1 MCYSCGCK
9 MPYADHGDPDNVVE
23 EHFDKAGQTET
34 IDKAGNA
41 KAKENT
47 LELLQLIKD
56 AGEMEKPK
64 EQY

>member
-1 MCYSCGCK
+1 
-9 MPYADHGDPDNVVE
+9 MPYADHGDPNNLVE
-23 EHFDKAGQTET
+23 EHLKKAGETET
-34 IDKAGNA
+34 IGKAGT
-41 KAKENT
+41 KAARENT